1 MTLAYQLAALWALT
15 ADNRTPLYT
24 YTGYKYIL
32 LHIRVGRKCQKLT
45 NHLGDGKV
53 YCVWAYFCH
62 KNCFQTAKKVFDPLG
77 LRLKI
82 GPETPKPPKNGHW
95 DKMRY

>member
-1 MTLAYQLAALWALT
+1 LLT
-15 ADNRTPLYT
+15 MAT
-24 YTGYKYIL
+24 
-32 LHIRVGRKCQKLT
+32 RVGRKCQKLT

-62 KNCFQTAKKVFDPLG
+62 KNCFQTSKKVFDPLG